1 MTKDI
6 LKRLF
11 KSIDGT
17 PNDDLVKIGFK
28 IIEDEEKKGH
38 TMLAKELKSI
48 LDSNIKS
55 TVGLQKELRNIF
67 SKDIPVSQ
75 RYNLPL
81 ATHIQREELRH
92 FMILPEK
99 TEERFRRIEKE
110 YVARERLAHNGL
122 KPRHKILLYGPPGC
136 GKSLGAERIAWN
148 IGLPFLKV
156 RFESIISSYLGES
169 ATNLKKLFESVKNFP
184 CVLLLDE
191 FDFFAKSRNY
201 GHDVGEMFR
210 MVNMLLFLM
219 DEFDAPG
226 LLIATTNL
234 ETSIDKALFR
244 RFDEVLEIP
253 RPGKKEISKLL
264 EWTLSAIKVDIDIR
278 YSEFAEK
285 MEGFSGAQVVK
296 VGQDAAKMAI
306 INGESI
312 VHKKNLEIILSE
324 LKIND
329 E

>member
-1 MTKDI
+1 MTKEI

-17 PNDDLVKIGFK
+17 PSDDIVKIGFK

-38 TMLAKELKSI
+38 TFLAKELRNI

-81 ATHIQREELRH
+81 ATQISRESLRH
-92 FMILPEK
+92 FMVLPPK
-99 TEERFRRIEKE
+99 TEDRFRRIEKE

-169 ATNLKKLFESVKNFP
+169 ATNLKKLFESVKKFP
-184 CVLLLDE
+184 SVLLLDE
-191 FDFFAKSRNY
+191 FDFFAKSRDY
-201 GHDVGEMFR
+201 GQDVGEMFR

-253 RPGKKEISKLL
+253 KPGKKEIAKLL
-264 EWTLSAIKVDIDIR
+264 EWTLSAIKVDIDINFL
-278 YSEFAEK
+278 EFAEK
-285 MEGFSGAQVVK
+285 MKGFSGAQVVK

-306 INGESI
+306 INGENI
-312 VHKKNLEIILSE
+312 VYRKNLETILSE
-324 LKIND
+324 INTND
-329 E
+329 K